1 VSRYVALIRGINVTG
16 NNLIKMERLR
26 ALFEKNGCTNVRTYI
41 QSGNVVF
48 DSKKAASRCAA
59 SIEAFLA
66 AELGKPITAHLR
78 TSAELRE
85 IIAAN
90 PFAKEKD
97 IEPSRLAVSF
107 LSGPPA
113 KDRLDALNAV
123 VFGSDLFVAR
133 GSEIYVY
140 CPDGFGRS
148 KLAAGLDR
156 VLSTKSMSRNWNTV
170 TTLYELSI
178 LQV

>member
-1 VSRYVALIRGINVTG
+1 MSRYVALIRGINVTG

-26 ALFEKNGCTNVRTYI
+26 ALFEKGGCTNVRTYI

-48 DSKKAASRCAA
+48 DSKKAPTTCVA

-66 AELGKPITAHLR
+66 AELGKPIVAHLR
-78 TSAELRE
+78 TSAELRA

-90 PFAKEKD
+90 PFAKEKN

-107 LSGPPA
+107 LSRPPP
-113 KDRLDALNAV
+113 KDRLDVLRAV
-123 VFGSDLFVAR
+123 ESGSDRFVAR
-133 GSEIYVY
+133 GNEIYVY

-156 VLSTKSMSRNWNTV
+156 VLSTKSTSRNWNTV
-170 TTLYELSI
+170 TTLYELAI
-178 LQV
+178 LKA

>member
-1 VSRYVALIRGINVTG
+1 
-16 NNLIKMERLR
+16 MERLR
-26 ALFEKNGCTNVRTYI
+26 ALFEKGGCTKVRTYI

-48 DSKKAASRCAA
+48 DSRKAAARCVA

-66 AELGKPITAHLR
+66 DELGKPIAAHVR
-78 TSAELRE
+78 TSAELRA

-90 PFAKEKD
+90 PFAKEKN

-107 LSGPPA
+107 LSGPPS
-113 KDRLDALNAV
+113 KDRLDALRAV
-123 VFGSDLFVAR
+123 DSGSDRFVAR
-133 GSEIYVY
+133 GSEIYMH

-156 VLSTKSMSRNWNTV
+156 VLSSKSTSRNWNTV

-178 LQV
+178 L